1 MMYRFNYIII
11 SVGLSLCLSGCA
23 LPSAL
28 TWMLQGEKSETDLS
42 IDEEF
47 NEEEFSEEEFNEEAS
62 VEEIPY
68 TIEIYVE
75 SINETENYYV
85 YAAEYNTIRIVL
97 PEGVDA
103 NDLEVETTSG
113 TIERTKEDSTLYR
126 LFVKEPNLVLEIKA
140 RDKKSGAEGFLITE
154 TIELEIPALGFE
166 DLGPGEI
173 GLDDFKKQ
181 GQLVVFYD
189 DNRWSICKCKGFKLT
204 RIPALGN
211 KITIKNNSEVYGADA
226 KALVSNAVKGDIY
239 IFDDIMVSCNGNYA
253 DKRAETLIY
262 LIK

>member
-11 SVGLSLCLSGCA
+11 SAGLSLCLSGCA

-28 TWMLQGEKSETDLS
+28 TWMLQGEKAETDLS
-42 IDEEF
+42 IDEEI
-47 NEEEFSEEEFNEEAS
+47 NEEEFSEEEFNEEAV

-85 YAAEYNTIRIVL
+85 YAAEYNRIRIVL

-140 RDKKSGAEGFLITE
+140 RDKKSGAEGFLLTE
-154 TIELEIPALGFE
+154 TIELKIPSLGFE
-166 DLGPGEI
+166 DFKSGEI
-173 GLDDFKKQ
+173 ALNDFKKQ

-189 DNRWSICKCKGFKLT
+189 DNHWSICKCKGFKLT
-204 RIPALGN
+204 RVPAIGN
-211 KITIKNNSEVYGADA
+211 KISVKNDSEVFAAEA
-226 KALVSNAVKGDIY
+226 KSLISNATKGDVF
-239 IFDDIMVSCNGNYA
+239 IFEDIMVSCNGYNA